1 MQLTPEQA
9 RAVQSWQR
17 GDICVTAGPGS
28 GKTRVLV
35 ERLRWLVLERG
46 VAPERILAITFTE
59 KAAYEMRSRLVA
71 HSSLTAGQRSAL
83 RNAQVSTIDAFC
95 SRLLKENALQ
105 AGVDP
110 AFEVLDEAESKSLL
124 RQAVHQVLDA
134 ALAEGG
140 QPLADFLASYAPA
153 GLRPPR
159 GAAFA
164 LQEDLAQLVP
174 RARSLGCEP
183 FLKESG
189 VPLPALIRVLRGLA
203 EVKDRPDLRELAD
216 RFAAARPE
224 DTAGLASLLAAAKE
238 RAARLRKQGK
248 AKTSVR
254 ELKDE
259 LLPAC
264 EAALVAAANGPAR
277 RWLLAVLRRILEN
290 FGMAK
295 AAAGR
300 LDFDDM
306 LARAAALLR
315 ADDPPELAFEHV
327 LIDEFQDTNPLQ
339 VQLVDSLL
347 RAHGELPPVRFV
359 VGDINQ
365 SIYGFRHAD
374 QNVFRE
380 FRETVA
386 ERGGEIVRLLENFRS
401 HADILAAVHRL
412 LPGGGTSG
420 VEAHRLLGGN
430 RFPAH
435 AAPRVEVLIVAE
447 GGDNALEREAAWLAQ
462 RLLQLKASLRVADR
476 TRQAGSSRNLAWSD
490 IAVLVRTH
498 DRAARF
504 AAVLRQYGIPSQTGG
519 GRGLFQAGET
529 VELAAFLRILRN
541 PRDEIS
547 LAAVLKSAFC
557 GINDATLLRLKVASR
572 NLADSLEPPLPPDVE
587 RDPATARRLQ
597 AFRELLRV
605 CRADCD
611 TLPVRRL
618 LARAVA
624 ACGYRSALGHR
635 DDGSRAL
642 ANLDRLLEWLDR
654 RAEQGFGGVDRLS
667 EALDDALEYQ
677 PTERD
682 APHPGAQGAAVE
694 VLTMHAAKG
703 LEFPV
708 VAVASLQSDVQSGP
722 TGLHFSDQYGLG
734 ARWRRPFDR
743 VAEDP
748 AYRLTAAAMR
758 QREREEADRLLYVA
772 LTRAEERL
780 LLSASFPRAPQR
792 KNWCKPLF
800 GRFGLDPQEPGTGE
814 PETRVVEG
822 LRFRYLRTD
831 REPAPPGAAN
841 ADPAHGGPEILRPL
855 PATAQADFTAAV
867 TSIAVFAECPRKY
880 YLSRFLGLAEP
891 PSPLAYDA
899 AADPAGSADR
909 DGLDASEFGEQVH
922 RYLAGR
928 LEAAA
933 VKPAGRRLADKF
945 QNHELGR
952 RAARAECVAKELS
965 FVFAVGGPVLRGTID
980 LLFEEGGERILVDY
994 KTDSVPRARLRAAA
1008 ERYAPQLQLYAA
1020 GLALSGQP
1028 ADRAVLFFLRRAAP
1042 IDIDIGPPALAHARR
1057 LAADFFDA
1065 QSQHEFPLRTGG
1077 HCRQCPHFRGPCP
1090 AKL

>member
-1 MQLTPEQA
+1 MQLTPAQA
-9 RAVQSWQR
+9 QAVQSWQR

-46 VAPERILAITFTE
+46 VAPARILAITFTE
-59 KAAYEMRSRLVA
+59 KAAYEMRSRLLA
-71 HSSLTAGQRSAL
+71 YSNLTAEQRSAL
-83 RNAQVSTIDAFC
+83 RNVQVSTIDAFC
-95 SRLLKENALQ
+95 SRLLQENALQ

-110 AFEVLDEAESKSLL
+110 AFEILDETESRSLL
-124 RQAVHQVLDA
+124 HQAVQQALDA
-134 ALAEGG
+134 ALAQGG
-140 QPLADFLASYAPA
+140 RPLEDFLASYAPA
-153 GLRPPR
+153 GLRSPR

-164 LQEDLAQLVP
+164 LQEELAQLVP
-174 RARSLGCEP
+174 RIRSFGCEP
-183 FLKESG
+183 FLEEPG
-189 VPLPALIRVLRGLA
+189 APLPALAHALRGLA
-203 EVKDRPDLRELAD
+203 EAKDRPDLRDLAA
-216 RFAAARPE
+216 RVAAARPE
-224 DTAGLASLLAAAKE
+224 DTAGLASLLATAQE
-238 RAARLRKQGK
+238 HAARLRKQGK
-248 AKTSVR
+248 AKTLVQ

-259 LLPAC
+259 LLPTCA
-264 EAALVAAANGPAR
+264 AALVAAANGPAR
-277 RWLLAVLRRILEN
+277 RWLLAVLRRILED
-290 FGMAK
+290 FGAAK

-315 ADDPPELAFEHV
+315 AEDAPELAFEHV

-347 RAHGELPPVRFV
+347 RAHGEAPPVRFV

-386 ERGGEIVRLLENFRS
+386 ERGGQVVRLLENFRS

-412 LPGGGTSG
+412 LPGGGISG
-420 VEAHRLLGGN
+420 VEAHRLLGSN
-430 RFPAH
+430 RFPPQAT
-435 AAPRVEVLIVAE
+435 PRVEVLIVEE

-462 RLLQLKASLRVADR
+462 RLLQLKASLQVADR
-476 TRQAGSSRNLAWSD
+476 TRPAGSSRNLAWND

-519 GRGLFQAGET
+519 GRSLFQAGET

-557 GINDATLLRLKVASR
+557 GVNDATLLRLKVASR
-572 NLADSLEPPLPPDVE
+572 NLADSLEPPLPPTVE
-587 RDPATARRLQ
+587 RDPATARRLH
-597 AFRELLRV
+597 AFRELLGV
-605 CRADCD
+605 CRADRD

-618 LARAVA
+618 LARAIA
-624 ACGYRSALGHR
+624 ACGYRSALGR
-635 DDGSRAL
+635 RADGRRAL
-642 ANLDRLLEWLDR
+642 ANLDRLLAWIDR
-654 RAEQGFGGVDRLS
+654 RAEQGSGGLDRLS

-677 PTERD
+677 PTERE
-682 APHPGAQGAAVE
+682 ARNPGDQGAAVE

-708 VAVASLQSDVQSGP
+708 VAVASLQSDAQSGA
-722 TGLHFSDQYGLG
+722 TGLHFSDRHGLG

-748 AYRLTAAAMR
+748 AYRLAAADVR

-780 LLSASFPRAPQR
+780 LLSASFPSAPRR
-792 KNWCKPLF
+792 KSWCKPLF
-800 GRFGLDPQEPGTGE
+800 ERFGLDPKEPGTGK
-814 PETRVVEG
+814 PETRGVAG
-822 LRFRYLRTD
+822 LRFRHLRTD
-831 REPAPPGAAN
+831 REPAPAGAAN
-841 ADPAHGGPEILRPL
+841 AGPVQGGPEILRPL

-867 TSIAVFAECPRKY
+867 TSIAMFAECPRQY
-880 YLSRFLGLAEP
+880 YLSRFLGLDEP
-891 PSPLAYDA
+891 PSTLAHDA
-899 AADPAGSADR
+899 AADPAGLADR

-922 RYLAGR
+922 RYLAGQ

-945 QNHELGR
+945 RNHELGR
-952 RAARAECVAKELS
+952 RAARAERVAKELS
-965 FVFAVGGPVLRGTID
+965 FVFAVDGPVLRGTID

-994 KTDSVPRARLRAAA
+994 KTASVPRARLQAAA

-1042 IDIDIGPPALAHARR
+1042 IDIDIGPTALARARR

-1065 QSQHEFPLRTGG
+1065 QNRHEFPLRTGE
-1077 HCRQCPHFRGPCP
+1077 HCRRCLHFRGHCP